1 MRLSRNE
8 IEAAL
13 GDEMFETIE
22 QQRAETERQE
32 KAEADR
38 AHNWISFTRG
48 AALTNE
54 QLALLRE
61 ASARVGRP
69 LTDEE
74 RASVLYGKIPQ
85 KYASGIKIIS

>member
-1 MRLSRNE
+1 
-8 IEAAL
+8 
-13 GDEMFETIE
+13 MFETVD

-38 AHNWISFTRG
+38 AHSWVNFIRG
-48 AALTNE
+48 GALTNE

-69 LTDEE
+69 LTDDE
-74 RASVLYGKIPQ
+74 RQVLLVGKVLP
-85 KYASGIKIIS
+85 KVNSGVKII